1 MMADGTRTLARLNS
15 FMPGPDTQRQFRT
28 ALGQFGTG
36 VTVVTA
42 QTPTGPIGMTAN
54 SFSSVSMEPPLV
66 LWCPAK
72 SSSRYP
78 HFIAAKHFAIHVMGI
93 EHEEIT
99 MGFAKSGQAF
109 DGLDVTLNAEG
120 VPLLGDCLA
129 RFECTTHQIHDAGDH
144 SIVLGRVRSA
154 AFREGDALIFC
165 QGRFRR
171 FDNQA

>member
-1 MMADGTRTLARLNS
+1 MMADGIRQMAQLNS
-15 FMPGPDTQRQFRT
+15 FVPGADTQRQLRAAF
-28 ALGQFGTG
+28 GQFGTG

-42 QTPTGPIGMTAN
+42 QTADGPIGMTAN
-54 SFSSVSMEPPLV
+54 SFSSVSLDPALV

-78 HFIAAKHFAIHVMGI
+78 HFAAAEHFAIHLMGA
-93 EHEEIT
+93 EHEDIA
-99 MGFAKSGQAF
+99 MGFAKSAQAF
-109 DGLDVTLNAEG
+109 DGLDVTHNADG

-129 RFECTTHQIHDAGDH
+129 RFECRTHQIHDAGDH
-144 SIVLGRVRSA
+144 AIVVGHVGSA

-171 FDNQA
+171 FDNSA